1 MRKMT
6 ENTDIYIN
14 SCPVGCNT
22 TLVPT
27 NVILPEGALHRC
39 PGCGQLTSRSTEARY
54 LETMATFNHP
64 DFNRPSPR
72 EDARRRKVARRR
84 FDTIISLLGR
94 KPGDMRLVDV
104 GCSRGQFVQYAGEA
118 GFRAEGVEPAP
129 TIAKAAQDAGLNVHT
144 GLLEEVAFPDA
155 SFDVA
160 SLFEVVEHLREPGPL
175 VAECAR
181 ILKPGGVLLIST
193 GNADSW
199 TATFMRERWD
209 YFQMA
214 QDGGH
219 VSFFNPQSLTLLAQR
234 AGFGL
239 ARMETARVK
248 FHERSQTTPTRY
260 VMGKLLAELLNVPA
274 RWAGRGHDM
283 LGYFVKPRDAF
294 SALTQAND

>member
-1 MRKMT
+1 MT
-6 ENTDIYIN
+6 EKTLRYIN

-27 NVILPEGALHRC
+27 NVVLPEGALNRC
-39 PGCGQLTSRSTEARY
+39 PGCGQLASQSTEARY

-64 DFNRPSPR
+64 GFNLPSPK
-72 EDARRRKVARRR
+72 EIARRREVAGRR
-84 FDTIISLLGR
+84 FVRIAALLRKRPADT
-94 KPGDMRLVDV
+94 RLVDV
-104 GCSRGQFVQYAGEA
+104 GCSRGQFVQYAAEA

-129 TIAKAAQDAGLNVHT
+129 TIAQAARDLGLNVHT
-144 GLLEEVAFPDA
+144 GLLEEIGFPDA

-160 SLFEVVEHLREPGPL
+160 SLFEVVEHLKSPL
-175 VAECAR
+175 PLIRECAR
-181 ILKPGGVLLIST
+181 ILKPGGLLLIST

-234 AGFGL
+234 AGFSL

-248 FHERSQTTPTRY
+248 FHEREGTPPLTY
-260 VMGKLLAELLNVPA
+260 AGGKVLAELLNFPA
-274 RWAGRGHDM
+274 RLAGRGHDM
-283 LGYFVKPRDAF
+283 LAYFRKA
-294 SALTQAND
+294 